1 MSPTAPP
8 ARRQLPLPPV
18 PPSPFPY
25 NPRSLLSTQ
34 DLTLDA
40 LSHLL
45 ARATALE
52 DQDPL
57 ERTRILA
64 KRRIALLFYE
74 SSTRTRTSFEL
85 AAKGLGC
92 DTTLVS
98 SLSSSI
104 EKGESLKDTGLTLRA
119 LGAEAI
125 ILRHNSSGAAWLL
138 ESETRLPVL
147 NAGDGMHEHP
157 TQALLDLR
165 TILAH
170 FDPATKSCHP
180 ERAERVEGP
189 AVSVVAP
196 RRIDQITAETLAGV
210 TVTIAGDILHSRVAR
225 SNMLLLPRLGAR
237 VLLCGPPALL
247 PELAAAAGPGI
258 AIERNFEAALRQSQV
273 VMMLRIQAER
283 LAGMQL
289 DLEEYKTAYQ
299 LTGQRLAT
307 FAPDAIVLHPGP
319 IIRGLE
325 LTAGVADGPQSVILE
340 QVRNGVAIRMAV
352 VERALAEAS
361 KGGRA

>member
-1 MSPTAPP
+1 MSPTAAK
-8 ARRQLPLPPV
+8 ARRPLATPPV
-18 PPSPFPY
+18 AASPFPY
-25 NPRSLLSTQ
+25 NPGSLLSVQ

-52 DQDPL
+52 NQDPL
-57 ERTRILA
+57 TRARILA

-85 AAKGLGC
+85 AAKGLGA

-125 ILRHNSSGAAWLL
+125 ILRHSSSGAPWLL
-138 ESETRLPVL
+138 EAETRLPVL

-165 TILAH
+165 TMLAH
-170 FDPATKSCHP
+170 LRPG
-180 ERAERVEGP
+180 AE
-189 AVSVVAP
+189 A
-196 RRIDQITAETLAGV
+196 ITAETLSGV
-210 TVTIAGDILHSRVAR
+210 TVSIVGDILHSRVAR

-237 VLLCGPPALL
+237 VLLCGPKELL
-247 PELAAAAGPGI
+247 PEVAAQTGPGVE
-258 AIERNFEAALRQSQV
+258 IERDFEAALRQSQV

-283 LAGMQL
+283 LAGLQL
-289 DLEEYKTAYQ
+289 DLEEYKAAYQ
-299 LTGQRLAT
+299 LTGQRLAAH
-307 FAPDAIVLHPGP
+307 APKAVVLHPGP

-325 LTAGVADGPQSVILE
+325 LTAGVADGPQSAILE
-340 QVRNGVAIRMAV
+340 QIRNGVAIRMAV
-352 VERALAEAS
+352 VERALMAEQEQ
-361 KGGRA
+361 GGRA

>member
-1 MSPTAPP
+1 MSPSAAPTRRQIQPPP
-8 ARRQLPLPPV
+8 APA
-18 PPSPFPY
+18 SPFPY
-25 NPRSLLSTQ
+25 NPGSLLSAS
-34 DLTLDA
+34 DLTLDEI
-40 LSHLL
+40 SHMLT
-45 ARATALE
+45 RATILE
-52 DQDPL
+52 NQDPL
-57 ERTRILA
+57 TRDRILA
-64 KRRIALLFYE
+64 KRRVALLFYE

-85 AAKGLGC
+85 AAKGLGA

-125 ILRHNSSGAAWLL
+125 ILRHNSSGAPWLL

-170 FDPATKSCHP
+170 LRSG
-180 ERAERVEGP
+180 VET
-189 AVSVVAP
+189 V
-196 RRIDQITAETLAGV
+196 TAETLVGV

-237 VLLCGPPALL
+237 VLLCGPKELL
-247 PELAAAAGPGI
+247 PELAAKAGPSTE
-258 AIERNFEAALRQSQV
+258 IERNFDAALRQSQA

-283 LAGMQL
+283 LAGLQL
-289 DLEEYKTAYQ
+289 DLEEYKANYQ
-299 LTGQRLAT
+299 LTGPRLAAQ
-307 FAPDAIVLHPGP
+307 APAAIVLHPGP

-325 LTAGVADGPQSVILE
+325 VTAGVADGIQSVILE

-352 VERALAEAS
+352 VERALTAAEQQ
-361 KGGRA
+361 GGRA

>member
-1 MSPTAPP
+1 MSLTATPT
-8 ARRQLPLPPV
+8 RRSFSTPPV
-18 PPSPFPY
+18 PASPFPY
-25 NPRSLLSTQ
+25 NPGSLLSVY

-45 ARATALE
+45 ARATVLE
-52 DQDPL
+52 NQDPL
-57 ERTRILA
+57 LRARLLA

-85 AAKGLGC
+85 AAKSLGA

-125 ILRHNSSGAAWLL
+125 ILRHPNSGSAWML
-138 ESETRLPVL
+138 EAETRLPVL
-147 NAGDGMHEHP
+147 NGGDGMHEHP

-170 FDPATKSCHP
+170 LRPGIQT
-180 ERAERVEGP
+180 
-189 AVSVVAP
+189 
-196 RRIDQITAETLAGV
+196 ITAETLSGV
-210 TVTIAGDILHSRVAR
+210 TVTITGDILHSRVAR

-247 PELAAAAGPGI
+247 PEVASQAGPGI
-258 AIERNFEAALRQSQV
+258 EIVRDFEAALRQSQV

-283 LAGMQL
+283 LAGLQL
-289 DLEEYKTAYQ
+289 DLDEYKAVYQ
-299 LTGQRLAT
+299 LTGQRLGA
-307 FAPDAIVLHPGP
+307 FAPTAVVLHPGP

-325 LTAGVADGPQSVILE
+325 ITAGIADGPQSAILE
-340 QVRNGVAIRMAV
+340 QVTHGVAIRMAV
-352 VERALAEAS
+352 VERALSAKADQ
-361 KGGRA
+361 GGRA